1 MLDKFADELKASRE
15 QRGLTLQQVAQK
27 TKIDYKFLEVMEQGD
42 FSFLPELYVKAFL
55 KNYGRVIGIDEDVIV
70 MKYEAAKSG
79 RLIPE
84 EEASAVETVKPPS
97 AKKTESV
104 KLPKAPPVPKQ
115 TTINSPGTPDKQKII
130 FIAAAVIVILVAAG
144 YFIFSDSDSDI
155 IVTEKPLDEIVNENR
170 ERYIEEEK
178 QVPPAET
185 VTVSS
190 DSLQLNI
197 ASTETSWVK
206 IVYDDRTTGEFIL
219 FPMAQKNVK
228 ASENFKITF
237 GNAKGIKLKLN
248 GSELT
253 FNSKSNIARI
263 LIDSTGLQF
272 LNPSKGTQN

>member
-1 MLDKFADELKASRE
+1 MLDKFADELKAARE

-55 KNYGRVIGIDEDVIV
+55 KNYGRVIGIDEDIII

-79 RLIPE
+79 RLISDE
-84 EEASAVETVKPPS
+84 EVSAVDTEKPPLI
-97 AKKTESV
+97 KKAESV
-104 KLPKAPPVPKQ
+104 KLPKAPPIPRQ
-115 TTINSPGTPDKQKII
+115 TTINSPGKPDKQKII
-130 FIAAAVIVILVAAG
+130 FIAAAAVIILIITG
-144 YFIFSDSDSDI
+144 YFFFSDSGSDI
-155 IVTEKPLDEIVNENR
+155 IVTEKPLDEIVNENK

-178 QVPPAET
+178 EVPPAET
-185 VTVSS
+185 SFVSS

-206 IVYDDRTTGEFIL
+206 IVYDGRTTGEFIL
-219 FPMAQKNVK
+219 FPMSQKNVK

-237 GNAKGIKLKLN
+237 GNARGIKLKLN
-248 GSELT
+248 GSDLT
-253 FNSKSNIARI
+253 FNNKSNVARI
-263 LIDSTGLQF
+263 LIDSTGLHY